1 MADPRFFT
9 VAGPFTVAELA
20 RRTGTQIAGAAEQ
33 DRVLRDVAPLE
44 TAEPDQLSFLDNPK
58 YLDALR
64 QTRAGAAFIHP
75 DRAEALR
82 ALRVSQ

>member
-20 RRTGTQIAGAAEQ
+20 RRTGTRIAGAAEQ

-44 TAEPDQLSFLDNPK
+44 TADPINSAFSTIRNILTPCDRPAL
-58 YLDALR
+58 ALR
-64 QTRAGAAFIHP
+64 LSIPTGPRRRHLP
-75 DRAEALR
+75 
-82 ALRVSQ
+82 